1 MINTCVHYA
10 IQTSIIMNTPLS
22 RRPARPKP
30 RTPPRKS
37 PPAPADAITQHLGD
51 RVRQLRAERG
61 WSLQVLAS
69 ASGVSRSMLSQI
81 EREKANPT
89 LVVTLRIAHAFGM
102 TLGDLV
108 QVPDAS
114 SAITV
119 IRADDRAYH
128 YRSDKHCR
136 IRTLSPLNLE
146 KDVEFYEVQLQ
157 PGGALR
163 SAPHYQGTREFLTV
177 ETGQVRVE
185 SAGETETIGRG
196 DSVSYSADVPHAI
209 INVGPKEA
217 VLFLVDI
224 YNNPG
229 RIRN

>member
-1 MINTCVHYA
+1 M
-10 IQTSIIMNTPLS
+10 P
-22 RRPARPKP
+22 RRLPKP
-30 RTPPRKS
+30 KTPPAKPA
-37 PPAPADAITQHLGD
+37 PPAADAICQRLGD
-51 RVRQLRAERG
+51 RVRQLRAGRD

-81 EREKANPT
+81 ERDQANPT
-89 LVVTLRIAHAFGM
+89 LAVTLRIAQAFGM

-119 IRADDRAYH
+119 IRANDRAYH

-185 SAGETETIGRG
+185 SDGDTELIGKG
-196 DSVSYSADVPHAI
+196 DSVSYRADVPHAI
-209 INVGPKEA
+209 INAGPKEA

-229 RIRN
+229 RVRQ

>member
-1 MINTCVHYA
+1 MHA
-10 IQTSIIMNTPLS
+10 TP
-22 RRPARPKP
+22 RRRSPAKQA
-30 RTPPRKS
+30 TAKS
-37 PPAPADAITQHLGD
+37 SAAPASISSPDAISQHLGE

-61 WSLQVLAS
+61 WSLAALAG

-81 EREKANPT
+81 ERDEANPT
-89 LVVTLRIAHAFGM
+89 LAVTLRIAQAFAM
-102 TLGDLV
+102 SLGDLV

-114 SAITV
+114 SSITV
-119 IRADDRAYH
+119 IRAADRAYH

-146 KDVEFYEVQLQ
+146 KDVEFYEVELQ

-177 ETGQVRVE
+177 EKGQVRVE
-185 SAGETETIGRG
+185 SGRDSEILHPG
-196 DSVSYSADVPHAI
+196 DSVSYRADVPHAI
-209 INVGPKEA
+209 INAGPREA

-224 YNNPG
+224 YTSAARP
-229 RIRN
+229 RP